1 MGISL
6 LDGGGVLFDDLDHHE
21 YVNDES
27 SGSPRPLGS
36 SIESET
42 NMTLTSTHRK
52 PRLTAVGTVAVSA
65 FTLVAC
71 SSDNGA
77 NDSAE
82 AATSAVTIDDAEQID
97 DAEPVDTAEAG
108 TSGTAAEPVETDPVE
123 TEPIETEPAETTP
136 AVAESDA
143 GTGDDQTLDGVL
155 TDVVADAQG
164 GRAFFDGTVDE
175 VSDLDDLVADAWGDG
190 DLGLHRGHAQ
200 VENVLEAFLGI
211 DHDGMHDLMDQGLNL
226 AATAEALDK
235 DPAALVETLTY
246 SYIPFVEQGVDNGV
260 ISSDE
265 LDVWVDLIRTE
276 FDDRVYWDGVSAS

>member
-1 MGISL
+1 
-6 LDGGGVLFDDLDHHE
+6 
-21 YVNDES
+21 
-27 SGSPRPLGS
+27 
-36 SIESET
+36 
-42 NMTLTSTHRK
+42 MTLTSTHRK
-52 PRLTAVGTVAVSA
+52 PRLTAVGTVAVA
-65 FTLVAC
+65 ALALVAC

-123 TEPIETEPAETTP
+123 TEPVETTP

-143 GTGDDQTLDGVL
+143 DTGDDQTLDGVL

>member
-1 MGISL
+1 
-6 LDGGGVLFDDLDHHE
+6 
-21 YVNDES
+21 
-27 SGSPRPLGS
+27 
-36 SIESET
+36 
-42 NMTLTSTHRK
+42 MTPTTTHRK
-52 PRLTAVGTVAVSA
+52 PRLAAVGTVAVSA
-65 FTLVAC
+65 LALVAC

-77 NDSAE
+77 EDSAD
-82 AATSAVTIDDAEQID
+82 AATSAVTTEAIDAVEQV
-97 DAEPVDTAEAG
+97 ETAEAG
-108 TSGTAAEPVETDPVE
+108 TSGTAAEPVETDPIE
-123 TEPIETEPAETTP
+123 PDPIETEPVETESAETTP

-143 GTGDDQTLDGVL
+143 GTDDEPTLEGVL

-175 VSDLDDLVADAWGDG
+175 VADLDDLVADAWGDG

-260 ISSDE
+260 ISPDE
-265 LDVWVDLIRTE
+265 LDEWVDLIRTE
-276 FDDRVYWDGVSAS
+276 FDDRVYWDGVSTS